1 MRLAT
6 LKFEFAPATSVIMAD
21 EESKPEGE
29 DAEGQDEAKKGGV
42 LPWIAVTLL
51 AGGAGVAL
59 PFLMPAPA
67 DGQTDEPPEPPPY
80 EIPEPEEMAFVPFE
94 SVVVNLDEG
103 AMTRYLRI
111 TVALQVAKEK
121 ELEITTKVEEQKA
134 LLKDWIINQ
143 ISDKGLDDIRG
154 RAGQNRLRR
163 EIRDKFNSV
172 LFPDGYDQIYDVLFD
187 EYNVQ

>member
-1 MRLAT
+1 
-6 LKFEFAPATSVIMAD
+6 MAD
-21 EESKPEGE
+21 EATKPEGE
-29 DAEGQDEAKKGGV
+29 GTDGQDGAKKGSV

-51 AGGAGVAL
+51 AGGAGVAI
-59 PFLMPAPA
+59 PFLVPVSAENEPE
-67 DGQTDEPPEPPPY
+67 QPPEPPPY

-121 ELEITTKVEEQKA
+121 ELEITTKVEDQKA